1 MENCGSCENYPS
13 WIVAVS
19 NLVALAIY
27 GLGAYI
33 IYRSGWVWMVLY
45 LVYLLILEIRLLG
58 GHCRNCYYYGRTCAF
73 GKGRL
78 SAAIFKPG
86 DPERFNAR
94 SVTWRDMI
102 PDILVVLV
110 PMVVGIVVLTRD
122 FSWAVLAAMLGMLAL
137 ATVGNG
143 AVRSSLACS
152 RCRQRELGCP
162 AEQLFAGAGRGE
174 G

>member
-1 MENCGSCENYPS
+1 M
-13 WIVAVS
+13 VLS
-19 NLVALAIY
+19 NLVSLAIY
-27 GLGAYI
+27 GLGSFI
-33 IYRSGWVWMVLY
+33 IYQAGWVWMVVY

-58 GHCRNCYYYGRTCAF
+58 GHCRHCYYYGRTCAF

-94 SVTWRDMI
+94 SATWRSMI

-110 PMVVGIVVLTRD
+110 PMVVGIVDLARD
-122 FSWAVLAAMLGMLAL
+122 FSWAVLAVMLGILVL

-162 AEQLFAGAGRGE
+162 AERLFAKAGTEAG
-174 G
+174 